1 MKDKENMKY
10 EKELN
15 ELKEKELE
23 EKNTYS
29 FFNKIND
36 YVSDNSIFNAVIIS
50 LIIFLVMVVFYL
62 FITNL
67 FTYGKKENKTR

>member
-36 YVSDNSIFNAVIIS
+36 YVF
-50 LIIFLVMVVFYL
+50 
-62 FITNL
+62 
-67 FTYGKKENKTR
+67 